1 MKSIVKHP
9 QTDWDSYY
17 HKPSFFAKFTRKCT
31 ERILLRHLKKA
42 NALSPIQTICELG
55 GANSCFFPVIR
66 KAFPGVLFT
75 VVDNNEQGVS
85 LFKKKY
91 ANDLLINTKLL
102 DILIDNN
109 LPAMSDVVFSVGLI
123 EHFSPADTQNVIRK
137 HFLCSKPGGLVI
149 ITFPTPTW
157 LYKIIRFIS
166 EKCHAW
172 IFYDERPLHVADVV
186 AQVEPYARVIT
197 SFINWGTLLT
207 QGVVIARTKS
217 P

>member
-1 MKSIVKHP
+1 MKSIVERT

-17 HKPSFFAKFTRKCT
+17 QKPSFFAKFTRQFT

-42 NALSPIQTICELG
+42 NALSPIKTICELG
-55 GANSCFFPVIR
+55 GANSCFFSVIR
-66 KAFPGVLFT
+66 KSFPDALYT
-75 VVDNNEQGVS
+75 VVDNNEHGVS

-91 ANDLLINTKLL
+91 AKDLRIDTKLL
-102 DILIDNN
+102 DILMDNN
-109 LPAMSDVVFSVGLI
+109 LPAMNDVVFSVGLI
-123 EHFSPADTQNVIRK
+123 EHFSPVDTQNVIHK

-157 LYKIIRFIS
+157 LYKTIRFIS

-186 AQVEPYARVIT
+186 TQVEPYARVIT

-207 QGVVIARTKS
+207 QGVVIAQTKE
-217 P
+217 